1 MLIEVR
7 QLRYAAMTA
16 DKRSFARAVDA
27 LGTKQTAIPE
37 RFNSNSQ
44 LTVNG
49 SCPPSLIAGKGVE
62 RGWLC
67 GRKADGINF
76 GLTVSSRDPTH
87 RFSID
92 VVEMQ
97 YVVAPNHVH
106 PGGEINLIML
116 YDERAKCGA
125 KTAGWSV

>member
-1 MLIEVR
+1 
-7 QLRYAAMTA
+7 MTA

-27 LGTKQTAIPE
+27 LATKQTAIPE

-49 SCPPSLIAGKGVE
+49 SCPSSLIAGKGVE

-97 YVVAPNHVH
+97 YVMAPNHVH
-106 PGGEINLIML
+106 PGGGKNSSCCTMK
-116 YDERAKCGA
+116 ERNAAPKLRAGRSKSRA
-125 KTAGWSV
+125 LRTASL